1 MMSIVVLL
9 LILVGGVAMPV
20 LADNEILVLK
30 PDELRQLELESIPPW
45 PDEIVLSGTNEHWQK
60 VLHHGEYVV
69 VVYEA
74 MPAVID
80 ISEPYPYDEYVQVLI
95 GEVTLTDLNGS
106 AKTFSQ
112 GESFNVPKGWMG
124 TWAMPRKFRE
134 MIVVETK
141 AWVATEG

>member
-1 MMSIVVLL
+1 MKSIVVLL